1 MSGRQPLEPS
11 GAVGQGMSVL
21 QLRITV
27 TGFPPMSLTCYHD
40 RQCSC
45 LHPDAL
51 WSLVDNATCKPPRL
65 APAPDP
71 LRWPFDAHTMLVVYR
86 DEAGQVLNLKDMW
99 LDQVY
104 FGIVLNRGL

>member
-1 MSGRQPLEPS
+1 
-11 GAVGQGMSVL
+11 MSVL

-71 LRWPFDAHTMLVVYR
+71 LRWPFDAHTMLVVHR